1 MFWGVLCVGN
11 PTFLGN
17 PNCAFALL
25 FDPGRIDASGHLRRA
40 NTAPAL
46 TTTKAPTMN
55 FRGSITQLQHWL
67 STLRSAGRPAT
78 TQDSLPVAGQA
89 LPDGLHTRRVPVK
102 GFKLTSCSLSS
113 SSKLSWRKVRLSL
126 YTLGLF
132 GRRQFRFRMVV
143 SNRLTADRVKSC
155 LSGEHRGQA
164 LNTKS
169 AGSRESRGCC
179 SRFFPGC
186 RRSMDIVTAAGSAS
200 ISAAIASLQL
210 SIASLWHESA
220 CGNPEARLAGPRTA
234 FAAAGPA
241 FGPAGKPSPGEPIF
255 PGWHNSC
262 SCRLLPD
269 TIH

>member
-113 SSKLSWRKVRLSL
+113 SSKLSWRKVRTILPRRKTALTLFHLLTLFHSPSL
-126 YTLGLF
+126 PSFRDSLLANDCTHAGAYSNLGSDGERIHF
-132 GRRQFRFRMVV
+132 GLVDFEFHADGPAPQLRYVRAGRGGHVGR
-143 SNRLTADRVKSC
+143 NRL
-155 LSGEHRGQA
+155 
-164 LNTKS
+164 
-169 AGSRESRGCC
+169 
-179 SRFFPGC
+179 
-186 RRSMDIVTAAGSAS
+186 
-200 ISAAIASLQL
+200 
-210 SIASLWHESA
+210 
-220 CGNPEARLAGPRTA
+220 ARDEFLAGL
-234 FAAAGPA
+234 
-241 FGPAGKPSPGEPIF
+241 IQ
-255 PGWHNSC
+255 
-262 SCRLLPD
+262 
-269 TIH
+269 